1 MHATQFV
8 PSNEYVHHPEKLGFG
23 NCIAADMLL
32 YREYTCRLIEC
43 AGRQTQQLAS
53 AASEKFACATA
64 VPQLIQPVV
73 VVVLV
78 ASFGHKQAGCA

>member
-8 PSNEYVHHPEKLGFG
+8 PSNEYVHHPDKHGFG

-32 YREYTCRLIEC
+32 YREYTCRPIDC

-53 AASEKFACATA
+53 AAPESYAYINAPA
-64 VPQLIQPVV
+64 L
-73 VVVLV
+73 
-78 ASFGHKQAGCA
+78 A